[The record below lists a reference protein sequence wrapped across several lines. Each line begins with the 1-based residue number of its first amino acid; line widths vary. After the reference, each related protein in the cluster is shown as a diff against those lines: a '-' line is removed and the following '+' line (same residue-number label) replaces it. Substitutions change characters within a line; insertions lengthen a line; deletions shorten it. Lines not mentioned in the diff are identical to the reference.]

1 MPTMLESWCQV
12 KGLTLANGLI
22 QNDKPITLEEARG
35 VICYALR
42 WRIRQ
47 CRLCDKDF
55 DIMTGGFLYCCDECA
70 PAEV

>member
-1 MPTMLESWCQV
+1 MLESWCQV